1 MIREN
6 NQFCIYPPRLTP
18 EERRQIRA
26 DFECGIRAQ
35 RTTAETRACE
45 EERLDKDALSVLVEA
60 CRKPKSTLTE
70 VYQAVDLHPTK
81 GKKTLDMLIAEGLVH
96 LLSLARMGKGAK
108 PCFVEV
114 LSAADK
120 YLERAGVSRPEPR
133 IKGSWKHNL
142 YGLFCADWAVMEGHE
157 GVEFEK
163 TFGSKTYDVSF
174 HDSASKVYGAEIC
187 LSGTAER
194 TAEQVYR
201 ATLNSGI
208 HVIAVFESKLLLD
221 RTKKDLAELYPE
233 TRKSK
238 SLEFRLLGEFVTAV
252 LEGR

>member
-1 MIREN
+1 MIYEN
-6 NQFCIYPPRLTP
+6 NEFCVRPPRLTP

-26 DFECGIRAQ
+26 DFACEIRAQ
-35 RTTAETRACE
+35 RATAESGPRE
-45 EERLDKDALSVLVEA
+45 GEYLDKSALSVLVEA

-70 VYQAVDLHPTK
+70 IYEAVDLHPTK
-81 GKKTLDMLIAEGLVH
+81 GKKTLDMLIAEGVVR
-96 LLSLARMGKGAK
+96 LLSLPRMGKGAK

-142 YGLFCADWAVMEGHE
+142 YGLFCADSAVMEGYE

-174 HDSASKVYGAEIC
+174 HDSAGKVTGVEIC

-208 HVIAVFESKLLLD
+208 HVIAAFESKLLLD